1 MATKKKASK
10 TEIKKTSKSTPGKS
24 TPKKAAKP
32 TKSSI
37 RPARMNKSE
46 LIEIIDKR
54 PSPK

>member
-10 TEIKKTSKSTPGKS
+10 TEIKKTSKSTRGKS
-24 TPKKAAKP
+24 TPKKVAKP
-32 TKSSI
+32 TKSAI